1 MSTSRS
7 WRCRRTRH
15 SSTEGRATPRPGKAP
30 IARRRRREA
39 ADARLR
45 LTTDVPPCGTPRAL
59 PDQRTRS
66 RARGRWNGRLHMSHF
81 FSRAITAVA
90 LLGSLGACASREPGL
105 AVEPDPSAALAVE
118 VRNEAFSDIVVY
130 SVSAGTRWRLGLVP
144 GNRTVTLEIPRHL
157 LPAAG
162 PLELLA

>member
-1 MSTSRS
+1 
-7 WRCRRTRH
+7 
-15 SSTEGRATPRPGKAP
+15 
-30 IARRRRREA
+30 
-39 ADARLR
+39 
-45 LTTDVPPCGTPRAL
+45 
-59 PDQRTRS
+59 
-66 RARGRWNGRLHMSHF
+66 MSHF

-162 PLELLA
+162 PLELLADPIGGSPYRLSAASVSPGQWVELTLRESPSMSQVAVWTR